1 MAREGHGWWG
11 WVEVG
16 PGDLSGLFQP
26 KWLYDSAPLINSAD
40 GES

>member
-26 KWLYDSAPLINSAD
+26 KWPYDSAPLINSAD